1 MAGVRP
7 GEGIGGAGKFMLLP
21 EKYSNFF
28 LHYDLKAM
36 AATLT
41 ERSDLPFEER
51 FAAISKVCSIA
62 SRSYL
67 SSLLLFL
74 SDFKLWFIRFDRR
87 VGGEATCCYYSGFPS
102 LIGMVGEDGASTALA
117 TSAPMRQR

>member
-7 GEGIGGAGKFMLLP
+7 GERICGAGKFVPLP

-51 FAAISKVCSIA
+51 FAAISKVRSIA
-62 SRSYL
+62 SPTGL
-67 SSLLLFL
+67 ASLCF
-74 SDFKLWFIRFDRR
+74 FRIKLCLIRF
-87 VGGEATCCYYSGFPS
+87 
-102 LIGMVGEDGASTALA
+102 
-117 TSAPMRQR
+117 